1 MVDTRQEPALPG
13 HNVRAGDRLRLAGE
27 RIAAEHVDGAWWPAS
42 SRLENELPDLIA
54 TVEQHLPSVV
64 LVAYSRDGWIA
75 PPARISV
82 RDDQRPVELVG
93 FEGDEP
99 GAVIVIGEDGHHLTL
114 RVISPETDAREAKL
128 VLDQIPQRGP
138 SPHSHT
144 SMARSLADV
153 ARKLADHEGLNNP
166 QRNAQILQW
175 CDEAA
180 ERFDDARIQ
189 TFVPILVEHIVNNRI
204 QRERDTAPPR

>member
-1 MVDTRQEPALPG
+1 MVETHQEPVLPG
-13 HNVRAGDRLRLAGE
+13 QNVGAGDRLRLTGQ
-27 RIAAEHVDGAWWPAS
+27 RVVAEHVDGAWWPAS
-42 SRLENELPDLIA
+42 NRLEDELPDLIA
-54 TVEQHLPSVV
+54 TIEQHLPSVA

-75 PPARISV
+75 PPAQISV
-82 RDDQRPVELVG
+82 RNDHHPIELVG
-93 FEGDEP
+93 FDSDEP

-114 RVISPETDAREAKL
+114 RVIAPETEAREAKL
-128 VLDQIPQRGP
+128 ALDRIPQRGP
-138 SPHSHT
+138 SSRSNT

-153 ARKLADHEGLNNP
+153 AKKLADHEGLNNP

-204 QRERDTAPPR
+204 QREHDTEPPR